1 MPFDFLKRKKP
12 SADGDGSSASTVGGS
27 TGPAGGGL
35 PFEGL
40 TEDWRLVGR
49 MTIDG
54 RLSDVL
60 NKREPIPI
68 DDVMWAP
75 ADSSDALAPAPGL
88 RSIDPY
94 DLVIVLTGSDSQPD
108 RTADQSSAH
117 RVHKISYEVALEA
130 PPYRVIGT
138 VFLYPG
144 SEPDS
149 LLQRSSDMFAA
160 IVDATASIGSRQ
172 IGTGAY
178 DTILVNRQ
186 YLRGVEQVD
195 LRTGER
201 HVKLPGQR
209 LGGTDWIDRT
219 R

>member
-1 MPFDFLKRKKP
+1 VPFDFLKRRKP
-12 SADGDGSSASTVGGS
+12 AADGSAAAGTAGSSAASGDGF
-27 TGPAGGGL
+27 
-35 PFEGL
+35 PFEGM

-60 NKREPIPI
+60 NKRDPIPI
-68 DDVMWAP
+68 EDVMWAP

-94 DLVIVLTGSDSQPD
+94 DLVIVLTGNDAQPD

-138 VFLYPG
+138 VYLYPG

-149 LLQRSSDMFAA
+149 LLQRSSDMFVP
-160 IVDATASIGSRQ
+160 IVDATVAIASRPIGE
-172 IGTGAY
+172 GTYA
-178 DTILVNRQ
+178 TVLVNRQ

-195 LRTGER
+195 VRTGER
-201 HVKLPGQR
+201 HEKLPGASM
-209 LGGTDWIDRT
+209 GGVNWTDRA

>member
-1 MPFDFLKRKKP
+1 VPFDFLKRRKP
-12 SADGDGSSASTVGGS
+12 AADGSAAAGTAGSSAASGDGF
-27 TGPAGGGL
+27 
-35 PFEGL
+35 PFEGM

-60 NKREPIPI
+60 NKRDPIPI
-68 DDVMWAP
+68 EDVMWAP

-94 DLVIVLTGSDSQPD
+94 DLVIVLTGNDAQPD

-160 IVDATASIGSRQ
+160 VVDATASIGAHQ
-172 IGTGAY
+172 IGTGPY

>member
-1 MPFDFLKRKKP
+1 MPFDFLNRKKAAGDAAA
-12 SADGDGSSASTVGGS
+12 SAATPAAGSSPA
-27 TGPAGGGL
+27 AGGF

-49 MTIDG
+49 MAIEG

-60 NKREPIPI
+60 NKRDPIPI

-94 DLVIVLTGSDSQPD
+94 DLVIVLTGNDSQPD
-108 RTADQSSAH
+108 RSADESSAH

-160 IVDATASIGSRQ
+160 VVDATASIGGRQ
-172 IGTGAY
+172 IGPGSYA
-178 DTILVNRQ
+178 TILVNRQ

-209 LGGTDWIDRT
+209 LGGTDWIDRV

>member
-12 SADGDGSSASTVGGS
+12 AGDAAASAASANAA
-27 TGPAGGGL
+27 PAAAGGF

-49 MTIDG
+49 MAIEG

-60 NKREPIPI
+60 NKRDPIPI

-94 DLVIVLTGSDSQPD
+94 DLVIVLTGNDSQPD

-144 SEPDS
+144 SEPES

-160 IVDATASIGSRQ
+160 VVDATATIGGRP
-172 IGTGAY
+172 IGTGSYA
-178 DTILVNRQ
+178 TILVNRQ

-201 HVKLPGQR
+201 HTKLPGQP
-209 LGGTDWIDRT
+209 LGGTNWIDRA

>member
-1 MPFDFLKRKKP
+1 VPFDFLKRRKP
-12 SADGDGSSASTVGGS
+12 ADAADGSKASAAAAASAAADGF
-27 TGPAGGGL
+27 

-49 MTIDG
+49 MTIEG

-60 NKREPIPI
+60 NKRDPIPI

-94 DLVIVLTGSDSQPD
+94 DLVIVLTGNDAQPG
-108 RTADQSSAH
+108 RSADESSAH

-130 PPYRVIGT
+130 PPYRVVGT
-138 VFLYPG
+138 VYLYPG

-160 IVDATASIGSRQ
+160 VVDATASIGARQ
-172 IGTGAY
+172 IGTGQY